1 MTRDIPFKAQ
11 LQRIYGTAVQFTN
24 PLRWPRVPLELAMY
38 ARDLA
43 RFRRQG
49 AGAGL
54 NGPVEFEPILFQ
66 RALNSP
72 FDSHY
77 TWQAAWAT
85 KRVVQRAPSRH
96 VDVSSAVPYVVQLA
110 SVLPV
115 TYYEFN
121 PPELVHPDITVQHAT
136 VVDLPIES
144 RSVESLSC
152 LHVIEHIGLGRYGD
166 PIDPDGADRA
176 LRELA
181 RVIAPG
187 GQLLVSAPVGRARVA
202 FNAHRVL
209 DAGAVVRALVEQG
222 LTLQG
227 FAYVDDRGRF
237 HDPARPEDTAALR
250 YGCGMFQMV
259 RPVADSVPAAEP

>member
-1 MTRDIPFKAQ
+1 MTRAFPFKAQ
-11 LQRIYGTAVQFTN
+11 LQRVYGTAVQFTN
-24 PLRWPRVPLELAMY
+24 PLRWPRVPLELAWY
-38 ARDLA
+38 LRDLA
-43 RFRRQG
+43 RFRRG
-49 AGAGL
+49 GSVGL

-85 KRVVQRAPSRH
+85 KRVVRKAPPRH
-96 VDVSSAVPYVVQLA
+96 VDVSSSVPYVVQLA

-115 TYYEFN
+115 TFYEFN
-121 PPELVHPDITVQHAT
+121 PPALVHPDITVQHAT
-136 VVDLPIES
+136 VVDLPLES

-176 LRELA
+176 LRELS

-209 DAGAVVRALVEQG
+209 DAGAVVRAVEGQG
-222 LTLQG
+222 LSLAG
-227 FAYVDDRGRF
+227 FAYVDDAGQF
-237 HDPARPEDTAALR
+237 HDPARPEDTRGLR
-250 YGCGMFQMV
+250 YGCGMFEFV
-259 RPVADSVPAAEP
+259 RPAADSARAAGT